1 MMENQQRISLEKNRE
16 KIGKEFEVLVEGVL
30 EDGTFFGRT
39 YQDAPEVDGL
49 AFIESERELVL
60 GEYYM
65 VRVIDAKEYD
75 VVCELI

>member
-1 MMENQQRISLEKNRE
+1 MENQQKISLEKNKE
-16 KIGKEFEVLVEGVL
+16 KIGKGYEVLIEGVL
-30 EDGTFFGRT
+30 PSGAYFGRT

-49 AFIESERELVL
+49 AFIEAERELVL

-75 VVCELI
+75 IICELV